1 MKFYHRIRTKLAFA
15 FLLVTLIPAIAI
27 GVYSMWVSSQSLLN
41 QELSAQAQR
50 VHAIKQRIESFLG
63 SARGDVSFLGSAQP
77 LTHYLSLRGAGDSPD
92 AVEKAR
98 RALEKEFMAFSIS
111 REIYY
116 QVRYLDET
124 GQEVVRVDSDG
135 VQTKIVAQDRLQNKA
150 KRYYFADAVDL
161 PLGSIM
167 VSPLDLN
174 REHGK
179 VEVPH
184 KPVIRYAVPV
194 HYADGKKAGVVLT
207 NIDAKRFL
215 ADMGGVMLVDKNGYD
230 LANPDPTKTWGSKRD
245 LDTGANYREDFGAE
259 AAQVLNTDKGSIENP
274 HDITTYQKV
283 SVPGS
288 MDQWVLVLK
297 RPKGEVLASVTE
309 FRNTFLAIL
318 AGALLVSLILALVLD
333 ARITKPIEYLTA
345 EAERVS
351 TGDLM
356 NPVEVDDKGEIG
368 QLAEAFERMRVS
380 MVRMMDRMQKRR
392 SRS

>member
-1 MKFYHRIRTKLAFA
+1 MKFYHRIRTKLALA
-15 FLLVTLIPAIAI
+15 FFLVTLIPAIAI
-27 GVYSMWVSSQSLLN
+27 GIYSMWVSSQSLLN
-41 QELSAQAQR
+41 QELSAQSQR
-50 VHAIKQRIESFLG
+50 VHAIKQSIESFLG
-63 SARGDVSFLGSAQP
+63 SARGDVSFLGTAEP
-77 LTHYLSLRGAGDSPD
+77 LSRYLNLRGAGDSG
-92 AVEKAR
+92 EGLEQAR

-135 VQTKIVAQDRLQNKA
+135 VQTKIVAKERLQNKA

-161 PLGSIM
+161 PMGSIM

-194 HYADGKKAGVVLT
+194 HYPDGKKAGVVLT

-215 ADMGGVMLVDKNGYD
+215 ADMGGVMLVDKNGYY
-230 LANPDPTKTWGSKRD
+230 LSSPDPTKAWGSKRD
-245 LDTGANYREDFGAE
+245 LDTGSSYREDFGAE
-259 AAQVLNTDKGSIENP
+259 AAQVLNSDKGSIENP
-274 HDITTYQKV
+274 EDITTYQKV

-297 RPKGEVLASVTE
+297 RPKGEVLASVIE

-318 AGALLVSLILALVLD
+318 VGALLVSLILALILD
-333 ARITKPIEYLTA
+333 TRITRPIEYLTA

-392 SRS
+392 RAS